1 MYNFLYTL
9 KMTTGPLRPNEK
21 KVFQALAKYID
32 DHGFSP
38 TYRELQE
45 LLGLKAV
52 GSVQKTVQQ
61 LIRKGH
67 VVNTGKWRGLA
78 LAEPSDVMAVRIPLS
93 GSVAAGAPIEA
104 IETQDY
110 VDVARTMI
118 QQGQSYFALRVKGDS
133 MIEDHIVDGDIV
145 VIRKQKTP
153 NQNDIVVALID
164 DEATLKRFHKSK
176 GVIELHPANKNY
188 KPIKVDEAKSFE
200 ILGILSGI
208 IRKY

>member
-9 KMTTGPLRPNEK
+9 KMTAGPLRPNEQ
-21 KVFQALAKYID
+21 KVFKALATYIN

-45 LLGLKAV
+45 LLGLKAI

-61 LIRKGH
+61 LIAKGH
-67 VVNTGKWRGLA
+67 VFNTGKWRGLV
-78 LAEPSDVMAVRIPLS
+78 LSEPTDVMAVRIPLS

-104 IETQDY
+104 IETRDY
-110 VDVARTMI
+110 VHVARSMI

-176 GVIELHPANKNY
+176 GVVELHPANKNY
-188 KPIKVDEAKSFE
+188 KPIKVDESKRFE